1 MNEITINPSLRN
13 VLNELGMIVS
23 NKKKVLIVENIYLK
37 TTRRKN
43 TYQNK
48 KLNKMTHTIPYVR

>member
-13 VLNELGMIVS
+13 ALNKLGTIVS
-23 NKKKVLIVENIYLK
+23 NKKKVLVVENIYLK